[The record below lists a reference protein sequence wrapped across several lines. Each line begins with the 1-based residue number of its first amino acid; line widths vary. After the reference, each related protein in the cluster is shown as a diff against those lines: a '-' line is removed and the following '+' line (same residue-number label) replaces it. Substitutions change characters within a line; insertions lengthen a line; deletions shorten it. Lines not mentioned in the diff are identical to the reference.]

1 MEFYFGNIALLVGLV
16 FFIMGGVMQK
26 WPPKNINALYGYR
39 TGSSMKS
46 KERWDFAQE
55 YSANLMKKSG
65 IALAVIGLIMALFT
79 IDIEVITAVGI
90 LAVFVCI
97 GYLLFST
104 EQALKRKFKD

>member
-16 FFIMGGVMQK
+16 FFIMGLVMQK
-26 WPPKNINALYGYR
+26 WPPKNINPLYGYR

-55 YSANLMKKSG
+55 YSGNLMKKSG
-65 IALAVIGLIMALFT
+65 IVLAVIGLIMALLT
-79 IDIEVITAVGI
+79 IGIEVITAVGMV
-90 LAVFVCI
+90 AVFVCI
-97 GYLLFST
+97 GYLFFST